1 MKFIDL
7 KDKKMTSVSAADY
20 SNRQVYNMTFR
31 WEASEEVDVVDEDGN
46 QVKKVETKPGETN
59 YNPTET
65 IDINN

>member
-1 MKFIDL
+1 
-7 KDKKMTSVSAADY
+7 MTSISAADY

-59 YNPTET
+59 YNPTGT
-65 IDINN
+65 LDINN